1 MERAIAILDH
11 NDPRRGIW
19 IRRNPNSPHIE
30 NPNKFERRRLDAYW
44 KGVIDNA
51 EEVRQMQM
59 QIPGWL
65 PPLYKPMTPTEK
77 RAISRQ
83 LTGSLK
89 KANFETVMVLFLLIA
104 GKAKNLK

>member
-1 MERAIAILDH
+1 MTRSILTLDH
-11 NDPRRGIW
+11 NDPKRGIW
-19 IRRNPNSPHIE
+19 IFSNPNSPQIE

-44 KGVIDNA
+44 KGVLDDA
-51 EEVRQMQM
+51 EEVRQMQR

-65 PPLYKPMTPTEK
+65 PPLMPVMTPTEK

-89 KANFETVMVLFLLIA
+89 KANFETVMVLFLLIT
-104 GKAKNLK
+104 GKAKF

>member
-1 MERAIAILDH
+1 MARAIAILDH
-11 NDPRRGIW
+11 NDPGRGIW
-19 IRRNPNSPHIE
+19 IRRNPNSPQIE

-44 KGVIDNA
+44 KGVLDNA
-51 EEVRQMQM
+51 EEVRQMQR

-77 RAISRQ
+77 RAGSRK

-89 KANFETVMVLFLLIA
+89 RAKFETVLVLFLLIT
-104 GKAKNLK
+104 GKGKF